1 MNTIFCTK
9 TDDELTEIR
18 KSMPKYLN
26 DMTEDQKAIS
36 HAVYVEQK
44 KRFDANRADS
54 YAVYNQEV
62 EKGGYKVGDRVS
74 IDSQS
79 KYSGMPHPRYRGR
92 TGIIT
97 ATRGKAYVV
106 AIMDGNMPK
115 DLIIPPVHLRK
126 VGTVKTPVKPAKKAA
141 KTQVKTQ

>member
-1 MNTIFCTK
+1 MRRSLGK
-9 TDDELTEIR
+9 MSKRSRSLGQAARKLTVPGLV
-18 KSMPKYLN
+18 S
-26 DMTEDQKAIS
+26 
-36 HAVYVEQK
+36 
-44 KRFDANRADS
+44 
-54 YAVYNQEV
+54 
-62 EKGGYKVGDRVS
+62 GYKVGDRVS

-106 AIMDGNMPK
+106 AIMDGNMAK

-141 KTQVKTQ
+141 KTPVKSQ